1 MDGVGV
7 CMRRQLL
14 PMYSTG
20 TAESG
25 IGGTPEVTASLETDS
40 LTVAARLRVVG
51 LAGEVAFAGLDFP
64 FLVRGPDLDAA
75 ETSVFDGIAG
85 RVGNGV
91 LAAQLALKLLESVVQ
106 RHLAIN
112 VENVAAGILRQ
123 LT

>member
-14 PMYSTG
+14 PIYSTG

-25 IGGTPEVTASLETDS
+25 IGGTPEVTDYGFETDS
-40 LTVAARLRVVG
+40 LTVAARLRAVG
-51 LAGEVAFAGLDFP
+51 LACEVAFAGLDLPVLISGSDF
-64 FLVRGPDLDAA
+64 DAA

-91 LAAQLALKLLESVVQ
+91 LAAQLALEFLGGVMQ
-106 RHLAIN
+106 RYFSTDMKY
-112 VENVAAGILRQ
+112 V
-123 LT
+123 